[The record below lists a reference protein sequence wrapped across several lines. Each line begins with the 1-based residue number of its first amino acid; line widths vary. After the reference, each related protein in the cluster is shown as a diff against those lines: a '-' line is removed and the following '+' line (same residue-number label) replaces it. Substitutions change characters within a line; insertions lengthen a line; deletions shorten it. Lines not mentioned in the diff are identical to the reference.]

1 MRAAAR
7 LTLAGIAL
15 FALTLSVHAATYTL
29 ANPAGGN
36 WDDVSIWL
44 ADGIPAAVAPG
55 TNAGDIVTLTGS
67 GATVTVRTNIPN
79 AVRLQQQCTSC
90 TVDVIASG
98 RLPLADAS
106 SVSLASATLRLNGGE
121 IHVVDGLSSAGT
133 LLLRS
138 GQISWSGD
146 PELSGGIVTS
156 GPVVKETNTAVGV
169 APHISGTGNV
179 TVNGGSLHLTR
190 AAFNSDITVANG
202 ATLDM
207 DLARLQAG
215 SNVTGAGTV
224 ILDGLNTDEEHRI
237 SGTYA
242 VENTI
247 IRGPSE
253 TLLDVP
259 VTFPKLTLPG
269 NVSAQPIL
277 YGAITVTDTLAIT
290 RGFIQG
296 NLTIAASATATLN
309 SGGFSNGTLLNHGD
323 VNQVGG
329 SFDFDMATIDNRG
342 SWETARLLGEGQ
354 FLNSGTLE
362 ISPVAEVSSVN
373 IVNSGTVNVD
383 GTLDLTGAL
392 TGVGFRQT
400 AGVTT
405 IDGGIL
411 TIERIQLEGGTLR
424 GSGTLYGLVNGGTLA
439 PGIGSTTGRITIEGF
454 YTQTASGTL
463 DVELAGTTAGSEYDQ
478 LVITTSTAPE
488 NAISG
493 TLDADLIDG
502 FVPADGDSFDVIAF
516 QHLNG
521 DFTTK
526 NLPSEPNVTFTTQKL
541 ANAYRLLAQVDAP
554 DLTVESSASPAAT
567 AIDEHVEF
575 EIVVANDGTSTASA
589 VSLANVLSG
598 GTVVD
603 VEASQGTCSG
613 TSTVSCSLG
622 TIAPG
627 ASATVNIIVTSSTAQ
642 TVTVTSTASTTGDTN
657 TGNNSDSASA
667 EFQSGS
673 DLAIAKTGPPFI
685 RAGNT
690 FTYTIRITNNGPSA
704 ATNVVVSD
712 PTPAQLT
719 FVDTSGACTTPF
731 PCNLGTLESGAT
743 RVINARYTVT
753 SDGTRITNVATV
765 ATSSDDPVAS
775 NNSATERTTILRNC
789 TTAGPELLEPAN
801 GSNLQPPVTF
811 RWTAVTGATRYLVFA
826 STEGEPAQIGES
838 ATTSFTAVLPDGVVT
853 WYVVA
858 ELPEC
863 GAVASELRGQFRVCT
878 ASLGA
883 PVLEGPAVVSK
894 GSQMGLEWSAVP
906 GAVAYQLDQA
916 TDPNFVDSFTHVVT
930 FTTWV
935 RSGFDTVGDYFY
947 RVRAISACG
956 TESPSSGTH
965 RVVVVPQNGNEV
977 VVNVAGGTAAELSV
991 HVDGFEGAP
1000 LPFQATTDAEWLTV
1014 TPATGDLP
1022 TDGRNL
1028 AVRVSGLLFNG
1039 THIATLIVTTSA
1051 GERRIPI
1058 TVHAV
1063 SSVRNVAASAPT
1075 AESLVIPVVGH
1086 LRGANSHWQSDVRIA
1101 NLESN
1106 AVHRYALTLISGTAR
1121 ETVILAR
1128 PRTTV
1133 ALDDIAKNW
1142 FGVGALDDDGSGMLQ
1157 IRPLD
1162 GAPRPLVTSRT
1173 YNVTE
1178 NGTLGQSVPALASDE
1193 FIGNDGAILT
1203 LQQLAQSAG
1212 FRTNLGLVEGFGAPA
1227 SVLVTILDA
1236 NGTNLHEQA
1245 VALQPFQQLQL
1256 NGFLGGHGIQSDNA
1270 RIEVRV
1276 TSGSGR
1282 VAAYASVVDNTTN
1295 DPLLVSAV
1303 RLGTPRANRYVFAGA
1318 ADLMSAAA
1326 SWRTDLRLFNSTAA
1340 PQIATLTFHPFGG
1353 AATAKETTVQ
1363 PGQVL
1368 AFDSVLRSF
1377 FGLHDTG
1384 GTVHVTTANESNLVL
1399 TGRTY
1404 DQREHGTYGQ
1414 FIEAFLPS
1422 DAASL
1427 ANGRKLQLVHVE
1439 DSPRY
1444 RSNLGIAE
1452 TSGQAVSVQVEVL
1465 TSDGN
1470 PRTTFNRTLAPF
1482 ALLQFRAIRDLG
1494 LGDLYNARIT
1504 VRVTGGE
1511 GSVVAYA
1518 SVVDNR
1524 TQDPTYVSA
1533 Q

>member
-7 LTLAGIAL
+7 PTLAGIAL
-15 FALTLSVHAATYTL
+15 FALTFSLQAATYTL

-44 ADGIPAAVAPG
+44 ADGVPAAVGPG
-55 TNAGDIVTLTGS
+55 TNAGDVVTLTGS
-67 GATVTVRTNIPN
+67 GAVVTVRTNIPN
-79 AVRLQQQCTSC
+79 AMRLQQQCTSC
-90 TVDVIASG
+90 TMDVIASG

-106 SVSLASATLRLNGGE
+106 SVSSASATLRLNGGV
-121 IHVVDGLSSAGT
+121 IHVVDGFSSAGI

-138 GQISWSGD
+138 GEISWGGNPD
-146 PELSGGIVTS
+146 LSGGIVIS
-156 GPVVKETNTAVGV
+156 GPVVKETNAAVGV
-169 APHISGTGNV
+169 APHISGTADV

-190 AAFNSDITVANG
+190 AAFNSDLTVANG

-215 SNVTGAGTV
+215 SNATGAGTV
-224 ILDGLNTDEEHRI
+224 ILDGLITDEQHRI

-242 VENTI
+242 VANTI

-259 VTFPKLTLPG
+259 ITFPNLTLSG
-269 NVSAQPIL
+269 NVSARPIL
-277 YGAITVTDTLAIT
+277 YGAVTVTGMLAIT
-290 RGFIQG
+290 QGFIQG

-309 SGGFSNGTLLNHGD
+309 SGGFRNGTLLNHGD
-323 VNQVGG
+323 VNQAGG

-342 SWETARLLGEGQ
+342 SWQTPRLLGEGQ
-354 FLNSGTLE
+354 FLNSGTLDL
-362 ISPVAEVSSVN
+362 SPVPDEVSSRN
-373 IVNSGTVNVD
+373 IVNSGMVNVD

-392 TGVGFRQT
+392 SGAGFRQT

-411 TIERIQLEGGTLR
+411 TIERIQLDGGTLR
-424 GSGTLYGLVNGGTLA
+424 GSGTLSGLVNGGVLA
-439 PGIGSTTGRITIEGF
+439 PGIGSTTGRITIEGY

-463 DVELAGTTAGSEYDQ
+463 DVDLAGTTVGSEYDQ
-478 LVITTSTAPE
+478 LVITTSAAPE
-488 NAISG
+488 NSLSG

-502 FVPADGDSFDVIAF
+502 FVPADGDFFDVIAF

-526 NLPSEPNVTFTTQKL
+526 NLPSGPNVTFTTQKL
-541 ANAYRLLAQVDAP
+541 ADSYRLLAEVDVP
-554 DLTVESSASPAAT
+554 DLTVESNAFPAT
-567 AIDEHVEF
+567 AAIGANVNF
-575 EIVVANDGTSTASA
+575 KIVVTNNGTATASA

-598 GTVVD
+598 GNVVEI
-603 VEASQGTCSG
+603 VTSQGTCSG
-613 TSTVSCSLG
+613 TSTVNCSLG
-622 TIAPG
+622 TLAPG
-627 ASATVNIIVTSSTAQ
+627 AIAAVNIIMTSSTTR
-642 TVTVTSTASTTGDTN
+642 TVTVTSTASTTGETE
-657 TGNNSDSASA
+657 TGNNSDTASA
-667 EFQSGS
+667 EFRSGG
-673 DLAIAKTGPPFI
+673 DLEITKTGPPFT
-685 RAGNT
+685 RVGNT
-690 FTYTIRITNNGPSA
+690 VTYTIRVTNNGPFT

-719 FVDTSGACTTPF
+719 FVDTAGACTTPF
-731 PCNLGTLESGAT
+731 PCNLGTLDDGAVRT
-743 RVINARYTVT
+743 ITARYTVT
-753 SDGTRITNVATV
+753 SDGTRVTNVATV
-765 ATSSDDPVAS
+765 SSSSDEPVPS
-775 NNSATERTTILRNC
+775 NNSATERTTILR
-789 TTAGPELLEPAN
+789 
-801 GSNLQPPVTF
+801 
-811 RWTAVTGATRYLVFA
+811 
-826 STEGEPAQIGES
+826 
-838 ATTSFTAVLPDGVVT
+838 D
-853 WYVVA
+853 
-858 ELPEC
+858 
-863 GAVASELRGQFRVCT
+863 CT
-878 ASLGA
+878 ALLAA

-894 GSQMGLEWSAVP
+894 GIQMGLQWSAVP
-906 GAVAYQLDQA
+906 DAVAYELDQA

-930 FTTWV
+930 ATTWV

-947 RVRAISACG
+947 RVRAVSACG

-965 RVVVVPQNGNEV
+965 RVVVLPRSGNEV
-977 VVNVAGGTAAELSV
+977 VVNVAGGTFAELSV
-991 HVDGFEGAP
+991 HVDGFESATLP
-1000 LPFQATTDAEWLTV
+1000 LQATTDAAWLTV

-1022 TDGRNL
+1022 AEGRDL
-1028 AVRVSGLLFNG
+1028 AVRVAGLMTNG
-1039 THIATLIVTTSA
+1039 THIATLTVTTSA
-1051 GERRIPI
+1051 GERRIPV

-1063 SSVRNVAASAPT
+1063 SSVRTVAATAPT

-1121 ETVILAR
+1121 ETVILAG

-1142 FGVGALDDDGSGMLQ
+1142 FGVGALNDDGSGMLQ
-1157 IRPLD
+1157 IQPLD

-1173 YNVTE
+1173 YSVTD
-1178 NGTLGQSVPALASDE
+1178 NGTLGQSVPALASDA

-1227 SVLVTILDA
+1227 SVLVTIFDA
-1236 NGTNLHEQA
+1236 NGTNLHEQT

-1340 PQIATLTFHPFGG
+1340 SQIATLTFQPFGG
-1353 AATAKETTVQ
+1353 SATVEETTVQ

-1368 AFDSVLRSF
+1368 AFDSVLRSL
-1377 FGLHDTG
+1377 FGVHDTG
-1384 GTVHVTTANESNLVL
+1384 GTVHVTTINESNLVL

-1422 DAASL
+1422 DTASL

-1452 TSGQAVSVQVEVL
+1452 TSGQAVNVQVEVL
-1465 TSDGN
+1465 ASDGN